1 MPDTSRMIPGR
12 AHPQTLWPVKM
23 SITKRTQA
31 IVSSGFYRL
40 GARAIGKSIGRSHH
54 NFIEPLDPEITYL
67 HVTHPKAASQ
77 WVQSILQN
85 LYQNNVVKNLPAAGS
100 VRGGNVEAGKFYTS
114 LYLTREEVQALGAG
128 QFRSFFV
135 MRDLRD
141 SLVSLYFSLSKTHA
155 VTDEF
160 VERGRGVLAG
170 LSKED
175 GLQMLIE
182 QNAFNFVRI
191 QSSWLAD
198 PSRCFRFEDLVT
210 DPVSGFTRIFC
221 NSLELEIHPDRL
233 NAVCEKFSFER
244 MSGGRR
250 QGHEDTGSHLRSGKP
265 GNWRDHFTPK
275 LIARFKEL
283 HGDHL
288 IACGY
293 ESDADW

>member
-1 MPDTSRMIPGR
+1 
-12 AHPQTLWPVKM
+12 M
-23 SITKRTQA
+23 SIINRTQGLMA
-31 IVSSGFYRL
+31 AGCYRL
-40 GARAIGKSIGRSHH
+40 GVRALGRSIGRSYRD
-54 NFIEPLDPEITYL
+54 FIEPLDPMTTYF

-85 LYQNNVVKNLPAAGS
+85 LYREAVVKNLPAAGS
-100 VRGGNVEAGKFYTS
+100 VRGGNVESGKFYTS
-114 LYLTREEVQALGAG
+114 LYLTREEVQALGAT
-128 QFRSFFV
+128 QSRSFFV

-175 GLQMLIE
+175 GLRMLIE
-182 QNAFNFVRI
+182 QNAYNFVRI

-198 PSRCFRFEDLVT
+198 PERSFRFEDLVM
-210 DPVSGFTRIFC
+210 DPVPGFTKIFRD
-221 NSLELEIHPDRL
+221 NLGLEFHPHRL
-233 NAVCEKFSFER
+233 QAVCEKFSFER

-250 QGHEDTGSHLRSGKP
+250 QGQEDTGSHLRSGKP
-265 GNWRDHFTPK
+265 GNWREHFTPD
-275 LIARFKEL
+275 LIARFKDL

-293 ESDADW
+293 ESGMDW